1 MSRITLTNVYKELT
15 KIGRDLQR
23 RMRME
28 LAAQGKAGGELDR
41 SIRSYV
47 IPRRGKGLVVEIV
60 AADYAKYVDQGV
72 QGKFRN
78 KDPRQAKSPY
88 KFGTGTGNKGE
99 LTEAIRQWRKRKGLK
114 QWRDL
119 KTGRYISYES
129 QVLLIARAIY
139 NRGLAPTY
147 FIERPLKGMEM
158 EMRKRLTAAYVKD
171 IEAHLQKIAD
181 Q

>member
-1 MSRITLTNVYKELT
+1 MSRLKLTNVYKEMT
-15 KIGRDLQR
+15 RIGRELQR
-23 RMRME
+23 RMRLS
-28 LAAQGKAGGELDR
+28 LAAQGKAGGNLDK

-47 IPRRGKGLVVEIV
+47 IPRRGKGLVIEIA

-78 KDPRQAKSPY
+78 KDRRQSKSPY
-88 KFGTGTGNKGE
+88 KFGSGTGKKGE
-99 LTEAIRQWRKRKGLK
+99 LTQAIREWRERKGLK
-114 QWRDL
+114 QWRDE
-119 KTGRYISYES
+119 KTGRFISYES

-147 FIERPLKGMEM
+147 FIERPLKGMER
-158 EMRKRLTAAYVKD
+158 EIKQRLTAAYVKD

-181 Q
+181 V